1 MSKENR
7 KEDALVFQQLGQE
20 WLPLFEVLVDQLFNE
35 GILREIPIVRTI
47 LTFIKTGKTI
57 SDYFFNRKLT
67 EVLSSLSGLDP
78 KTREEYIRN
87 WQEDANRAKVTE
99 HLFLIVNQINDMD
112 KPRLLGALFKAYL
125 ADEISDFEEFKKMTI
140 ILDNVFVKDIQVLIE
155 SNDMKNENSQRAI
168 NNLSSSGMSIPM
180 FDASS
185 MSGFS
190 GIVSGPIDHALNG
203 TGIKMI
209 EIFKKYQDNY

>member
-1 MSKENR
+1 
-7 KEDALVFQQLGQE
+7 
-20 WLPLFEVLVDQLFNE
+20 
-35 GILREIPIVRTI
+35 
-47 LTFIKTGKTI
+47 
-57 SDYFFNRKLT
+57 
-67 EVLSSLSGLDP
+67 LDP
-78 KTREEYIRN
+78 KTREEYIQN
-87 WQEDANRAKVTE
+87 WEKDANRAKVTE

-125 ADEISDFEEFKKMTI
+125 AGEVSDFEEFKKMTI
-140 ILDNVFVKDIQVLIE
+140 ILDNVFVKDIQILID

-168 NNLSSSGMSIPM
+168 NNLASSGMSIPM

-203 TGIKMI
+203 TGVKMI
-209 EIFKKYQDNY
+209 EIFKKYQDNYQ